1 MKSFVKLMGMLL
13 LLLIAGNGSLNAQ
26 RGMRGMMDTTR
37 MNRPGTDFRQMRGMG
52 HGADSLR
59 MREMRKGSDSMH
71 MRGMMPGMGMRPS
84 ARLGMKGMGHM
95 DRMGQFMLPGTM
107 HGMRGHMWQRPMY
120 GMRGNYWMAPMYGM
134 RGMGME
140 PMAMDRMGRG
150 QMGPGRI
157 IDNIPNLTDKQKKDI
172 ADLRLKQQDEMK
184 KMRDSNRTKILN
196 LLTDEQKKFVESKTG
211 STNTA
216 PAKAK

>member
-1 MKSFVKLMGMLL
+1 MKSFGKLMGMLL

-26 RGMRGMMDTTR
+26 HGMRGMMDTTR

-52 HGADSLR
+52 HGTDSLR

-71 MRGMMPGMGMRPS
+71 MRGMRPGMGMRPS
-84 ARLGMKGMGHM
+84 AKLGMRGMG
-95 DRMGQFMLPGTM
+95 QY
-107 HGMRGHMWQRPMY
+107 GMRGHMWQGPMY